1 MVRKVSTKKASRSAS
16 WAILQGPK
24 IRTGRLKNR
33 IPVQLKAGQ
42 RLTITPRD
50 IAGTS
55 TLIATTFPTLAE
67 NLEPGAR
74 ILLSDGLIELRVVAM
89 HGQDTECE
97 VVNGGMLGEHK
108 GINLPGIPVRVP
120 SLTAKDE
127 EDLEFAIHNGV
138 DAIAVSF
145 VRTAEDIRLVRHR
158 VAAMGAETWII
169 AKLEK
174 PQAIQHLESI
184 LEAADGVMV
193 ARGDL
198 GVEMPPEKVPAIQ
211 KHVIRRAG
219 DYRKPVITAT
229 QMLESMIENP
239 RPTRA
244 EASDVA
250 NAIYDGTDAVMLSA
264 ETAAGKYPVEAVK
277 MMAKIVL
284 ETESQE
290 PLPRVS
296 ERGQPGHVRLSV
308 AETICESMAHA
319 AEDLDISAIAVFTET
334 GTTARQLSKYRPK
347 SPIFGLSSVER
358 VIHRMTLLWGVHPIL
373 CNKLAT
379 AEQMVETAERLLEAG
394 GHVQPR
400 QILGI
405 VAGTRTKSGSTN
417 FLRLHVLGD
426 TPVGGDLGARR
437 CAGPSPRQTARQVQT
452 ALPRRVRPAGKRSGG
467 LIVSQACPMNLARRF
482 PHFCCGR
489 CRERA
494 VGLAF
499 GLQPIG
505 IVARSALGTVNW
517 FRSSLPRPVVRR
529 LRRPHAD
536 SLLTLVE
543 GKTPWAA
550 STYLPIRWPTR
561 SPPARSSTGRLRW
574 SRSCW
579 RTRSTP
585 ARPAS

>member
-1 MVRKVSTKKASRSAS
+1 MVSGRPGVNQPEYLAARVRVELNLPEANHRLRVKQYGGRMSFTLMESSSLPAEQSRRAKIVATLGPSCSTEAVFRELLRAGLDVARLNFSHGTHPEKLKLIEMVRKVSSEEGKP
-16 WAILQGPK
+16 ICILGDLQGPK

-33 IPVQLKAGQ
+33 IPVQLKTGQ

-50 IAGTS
+50 IAGTA

-74 ILLSDGLIELRVVAM
+74 ILLSDGLIELYVVAVN
-89 HGQDTECE
+89 GLDTECE

-127 EDLEFAIHNGV
+127 EDLEFAIRSGV

-290 PLPRVS
+290 PLLRATD
-296 ERGQPGHVRLSV
+296 RGQSGHVRLSV

-358 VIHRMTLLWGVHPIL
+358 VIHRMTLLWGVHPLL

-379 AEQMVETAERLLEAG
+379 AEQMVETAERLLEEG
-394 GHVQPR
+394 GYVQPR

-426 TPVGGDLGARR
+426 TLSEPASAREEVL
-437 CAGPSPRQTARQVQT
+437 AHPRGKRLAKSKRPAQ
-452 ALPRRVRPAGKRSGG
+452 ALPRRVRSG
-467 LIVSQACPMNLARRF
+467 R
-482 PHFCCGR
+482 
-489 CRERA
+489 
-494 VGLAF
+494 
-499 GLQPIG
+499 
-505 IVARSALGTVNW
+505 
-517 FRSSLPRPVVRR
+517 
-529 LRRPHAD
+529 
-536 SLLTLVE
+536 
-543 GKTPWAA
+543 
-550 STYLPIRWPTR
+550 
-561 SPPARSSTGRLRW
+561 
-574 SRSCW
+574 
-579 RTRSTP
+579 
-585 ARPAS
+585 